1 MTNDKKS
8 IIMKTQVTCF
18 VMISIAILFVTSS
31 PGQTVSTFLTG
42 GGLNGPDGFALDGA
56 ENLFVANWGNGSG
69 RTILKITPDTL
80 TSVVDSTS
88 DAPDGLAFDAS
99 GNLYISN
106 YNSGRIYRMS
116 PSGVKTQFASGLIKP
131 SALVF
136 DDAGNLYVS
145 NFGSTTVSKIT
156 PGGIVS
162 TFASGFSGPL
172 GLVFDP
178 AGNLYVSN
186 YNTGKIF
193 RVLPDGTSAEFAT
206 VPSGFSS
213 KIQYLVRG
221 PSGNLYLPAYGH
233 HKIYRI
239 SPAGEVS
246 VYSGTGVPGSANGPI
261 GTAQFNGPNSIAL
274 TALGDLYVSEY
285 NANRIRKITGVEFP
299 AGLDDHK
306 NDTQLVPCSLKIF
319 PNPFSSSVSISM
331 APAEQ
336 GAMTVCIRDV
346 LGKTLYQAQSCHTL
360 SGICNLVVDA
370 DLLDAGV
377 YFCSLIRENRI
388 ICCRKMVCIK

>member
-1 MTNDKKS
+1 
-8 IIMKTQVTCF
+8 MKTHVTFF
-18 VMISIAILFVTSS
+18 VLISIAFVFVN
-31 PGQTVSTFLTG
+31 PLQGQTVSTFLTG
-42 GGLNGPDGFALDGA
+42 GGLNGPDGFALDSA
-56 ENLFVANWGNGSG
+56 ENLFVANWGDGSG
-69 RTILKITPDTL
+69 HTILKITPDTL
-80 TSVVDSTS
+80 ISVVDSTS
-88 DAPDGLAFDAS
+88 DAPDGLVFDAS
-99 GNLYISN
+99 GNLYISD
-106 YNSGRIYRMS
+106 YNSGKIYRMS

-186 YNTGKIF
+186 YYTGKIF
-193 RVLPDGTSAEFAT
+193 KVLPDGTSTVFAT
-206 VPSGFSS
+206 VPNGFNS

-246 VYSGTGVPGSANGPI
+246 VFSGTGVPGSTNGPI
-261 GTAQFNGPNSIAL
+261 GTALFNGPNSIAL
-274 TALGDLYVSEY
+274 TAQGDLYVSEY

-299 AGLDDHK
+299 AGLNYNKSDP
-306 NDTQLVPCSLKIF
+306 QLIPCSLKIY
-319 PNPFSSSVSISM
+319 PNPFSSSTNITM
-331 APAEQ
+331 APATQ
-336 GAMTVCIRDV
+336 GDMTICIRDV
-346 LGKTLYQAQSCHTL
+346 FGKTIYQTRSCNTL
-360 SGICNLVVDA
+360 SGICNLVVDGN
-370 DLLDAGV
+370 LMDAGI
-377 YFCSLIRENRI
+377 YFCSLIRENTT
-388 ICCRKMVCIK
+388 ICCHKMVCIK